1 MTRASPR
8 GTLWSIVVVFGIVAV
23 VILSSF
29 DLLFYLQV
37 RRAPVDD
44 DALQDWGQPSGP
56 VGP

>member
-1 MTRASPR
+1 
-8 GTLWSIVVVFGIVAV
+8 LWSIVVVFGIVAV